1 MVEIRRVVF
10 TKARIA
16 ALIRDVKAKTKLP
29 DWAVEAQVRNGK
41 LFIQNREVVPRE
53 SINSWLRDRVYDKNK
68 KPVNMSRDGLD

>member
-29 DWAVEAQVRNGK
+29 EWAVETQVRNGK

-53 SINSWLRDRVYDKNK
+53 SISSWLRDRVYDKNK
-68 KPVNMSRDGLD
+68 NQ